1 MRAEDMAK
9 GVRAVMSI
17 TEVKAIETALIE
29 QLAPF
34 PPAER
39 ELSPL
44 FNILVALRSARE
56 RCEARRSARRM
67 REQEVKRRA
76 QQRALEQIH
85 RSVDGYNVIA
95 RMGDW
100 IDMADHP
107 DRRLWVNARVAG
119 EDRQAEI
126 KRDAWCVVVCNPD
139 LGSDNV
145 TVGTDISPSGAV
157 SDIDETARRI
167 IARENPPT

>member
-17 TEVKAIETALIE
+17 TEVKAIEDAMIA
-29 QLAPF
+29 QLAPL
-34 PPAER
+34 PPTER
-39 ELSPL
+39 ERSPL
-44 FNILVALRSARE
+44 FGILGALRSARE
-56 RCEARRSARRM
+56 RCETRRISQQVRKSEDR
-67 REQEVKRRA
+67 RRA
-76 QQRALEQIH
+76 QQHAMGQIH
-85 RSVDGYNVIA
+85 RSVDGFNVIA

-107 DRRLWVNARVAG
+107 DQRLWVNARVAG

-126 KRDAWCVVVCNPD
+126 RRDAWCVVVCNPD

-167 IARENPPT
+167 IARETQPE